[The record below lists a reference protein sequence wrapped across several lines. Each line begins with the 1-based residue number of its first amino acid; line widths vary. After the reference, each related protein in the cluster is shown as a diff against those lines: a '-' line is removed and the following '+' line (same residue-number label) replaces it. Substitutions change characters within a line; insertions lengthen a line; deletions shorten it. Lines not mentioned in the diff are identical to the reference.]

1 MLCVD
6 IVEGY
11 LAKTDVCVPVS
22 LDDALDNLL
31 KTTEIASVQKS
42 EPRERKAEWQPGVT
56 WNGEEGSITT
66 APIEGDSHP
75 DWSGVLRMW
84 GLDPE
89 NFAVVEPVLFNVWGD
104 TMGILNRQWKGKVVR
119 KGAKENADIEALI
132 QEIRKH
138 KPKPPKPFVGSASL
152 VVCASDWQVGKRD
165 GDGLKGLVGRWLQA
179 IDDVEFRLKELR
191 KMGRPIDSITLL
203 CLGDLVEGCDGHYDI
218 QTFTVEVDRRDQ
230 VKIAR
235 RLLRDALIRWSK
247 IVPEITVAAIG
258 GNHGE
263 NRKNGKAFT
272 TLGDNDD
279 VALVESVAEIFGANP
294 DAYSHIKFAI
304 PTDELSLTL
313 EVKGKIIGITHGHL
327 ARAGAGPEAKLR
339 RWIADQTLG
348 RQAIGDC
355 DILVSGHYHSFKLAD
370 WGGVKWIQAPALDGG
385 SIWWRQSTGEIA
397 DVGVLTFVV
406 SQEGISDLQLLK

>member
-11 LAKTDVCVPVS
+11 SAKTDVSVQ
-22 LDDALDNLL
+22 LNIDDALDNLL
-31 KTTEIASVQKS
+31 KTTEIASVQKT
-42 EPRERKAEWQPGVT
+42 EPRQRQAEWTPGVT
-56 WNGEEGSITT
+56 WMGDEGTITT
-66 APIEGDSHP
+66 PPVEGESHP

-89 NFAVVEPVLFNVWGD
+89 HFAVVEPVLFNVWGD
-104 TMGILNRQWKGKVVR
+104 TLGILNRQWKGKVVR
-119 KGAKENADIEALI
+119 KGRQETADIESLI
-132 QEIRKH
+132 AEIKKH
-138 KPKPPKPFVGSASL
+138 KPRERKEIEGGASL

-179 IDDVEFRLKELR
+179 IDDVEFRLKEL
-191 KMGRPIDSITLL
+191 KKLGRPIDSITVL

-235 RLLRDALIRWSK
+235 RLLRDALIRWSRV
-247 IVPEITVAAIG
+247 VPSITVAAIG

-263 NRKNGKAFT
+263 NRKNGKSFT

-279 VALVESVAEIFGANP
+279 VALVESVAEIFQANP
-294 DAYSHIKFAI
+294 EAYGHIKFAI

-313 EVKGKIIGITHGHL
+313 EVHGQIIGITHGHL
-327 ARAGAGPEAKLR
+327 ARSGQGVEGKLR

-348 RQAIGDC
+348 RQKIGDC
-355 DILVSGHYHSFKLAD
+355 DILVTGHYHSFKLAD
-370 WGGVKWIQAPALDGG
+370 WGGVKWLQAPALDGG
-385 SIWWRQSTGEIA
+385 SVWWRQSTGEIA
-397 DVGVLTFVV
+397 DVGVLTFLV
-406 SQEGISDLQLLK
+406 SSQGVSDIQLL

>member
-11 LAKTDVCVPVS
+11 LAKTDVSVQ
-22 LDDALDNLL
+22 LNIDDALDNLL
-31 KTTEIASVQKS
+31 KTTEIASVQKT
-42 EPRERKAEWQPGVT
+42 EPRQRQAEWTPGVT
-56 WNGEEGSITT
+56 WMGDEGTITT
-66 APIEGDSHP
+66 PPVEGESHP

-89 NFAVVEPVLFNVWGD
+89 HFAVVEPVLFNVWGD
-104 TMGILNRQWKGKVVR
+104 TLGILNRQWKGKVVR
-119 KGAKENADIEALI
+119 KGRQETADIESLI
-132 QEIRKH
+132 AEIKKH
-138 KPKPPKPFVGSASL
+138 KPRERKEIEGGASL

-179 IDDVEFRLKELR
+179 IDDVEFRLKEL
-191 KMGRPIDSITLL
+191 KKLGRPIDSITVL

-247 IVPEITVAAIG
+247 VVPSITVAAIG

-279 VALVESVAEIFGANP
+279 VALVESVAEIFQANP
-294 DAYSHIKFAI
+294 EAYGHIKFAI

-313 EVKGKIIGITHGHL
+313 EVHGKIIGITHGHL
-327 ARAGAGPEAKLR
+327 ARSGAGTEAKLR

-348 RQAIGDC
+348 RQRIGDC
-355 DILVSGHYHSFKLAD
+355 DILVTGHYHSFKLAD
-370 WGGVKWIQAPALDGG
+370 WGGVKWMQAPALDGG
-385 SIWWRQSTGEIA
+385 SGWWRQSTGEIA
-397 DVGVLTFVV
+397 DVGVLTFLV
-406 SQEGISDLQLLK
+406 SSQGVSDIQLL

>member
-11 LAKTDVCVPVS
+11 LAKTDVSVQ
-22 LDDALDNLL
+22 LNIDDALDNLL
-31 KTTEIASVQKS
+31 KTTEVASVQKT
-42 EPRERKAEWQPGVT
+42 EPRQRQAEWTPGVT
-56 WNGEEGSITT
+56 WMGDEGTITT
-66 APIEGDSHP
+66 PPVEGETHP

-89 NFAVVEPVLFNVWGD
+89 HFAVVEPVLFNVWGD
-104 TMGILNRQWKGKVVR
+104 TLGILNRQWKGKVVR
-119 KGAKENADIEALI
+119 KGRQETADIDALI
-132 QEIRKH
+132 QEIKKH
-138 KPKPPKPFVGSASL
+138 KPRERKEIEGGASL

-179 IDDVEFRLKELR
+179 IDDVELRLKEL
-191 KMGRPIDSITLL
+191 KKLGRPIDSITVL

-247 IVPEITVAAIG
+247 VVPSITVAAIG

-279 VALVESVAEIFGANP
+279 VALVESVAEIFQANP
-294 DAYSHIKFAI
+294 EAYGHIKFAI

-313 EVKGKIIGITHGHL
+313 EVHGKIIGITHGHL
-327 ARAGAGPEAKLR
+327 ARSGAGTEAKLR

-348 RQAIGDC
+348 RQRIGDC
-355 DILVSGHYHSFKLAD
+355 DILVTGHYHSFKLAD

-385 SIWWRQSTGEIA
+385 SVWWRQSTGEIA
-397 DVGVLTFVV
+397 DVGVLTFLV
-406 SQEGISDLQLLK
+406 SSQGVSDIQLL

>member
-11 LAKTDVCVPVS
+11 SAKTDVSVQLN

-31 KTTEIASVQKS
+31 KTTEIASVQKT
-42 EPRERKAEWQPGVT
+42 EPRQRQAEWTPGVT
-56 WNGEEGSITT
+56 WMGDEGTITT
-66 APIEGDSHP
+66 PPVEGEVHP
-75 DWSGVLRMW
+75 DWSGVLKMW

-89 NFAVVEPVLFNVWGD
+89 HFAVVEPVLFNVWGD
-104 TMGILNRQWKGKVVR
+104 TLGILNRQWKGKVVR
-119 KGAKENADIEALI
+119 KGRQETADIESLI
-132 QEIRKH
+132 AEIKKH
-138 KPKPPKPFVGSASL
+138 KPRERKEIDGGASL

-179 IDDVEFRLKELR
+179 IDDVEFRLKEL
-191 KMGRPIDSITLL
+191 KKLGRPIDSITVL

-235 RLLRDALIRWSK
+235 RLLRDALIRWSRV
-247 IVPEITVAAIG
+247 VPSITVAAIG

-279 VALVESVAEIFGANP
+279 VALVESVAEIFQANP
-294 DAYSHIKFAI
+294 DAYGHIKFAI

-313 EVKGKIIGITHGHL
+313 EVHGQIIGITHGHL
-327 ARAGAGPEAKLR
+327 ARSGQGVEGKLR

-348 RQAIGDC
+348 RQKIGDC
-355 DILVSGHYHSFKLAD
+355 DILVTGHYHSFKLAD
-370 WGGVKWIQAPALDGG
+370 WGGVKWLQAPALDGG
-385 SIWWRQSTGEIA
+385 SVWWRQSTGEIA
-397 DVGVLTFVV
+397 DVGVLTFLV
-406 SQEGISDLQLLK
+406 SSRGVSDIQVL

>member
-11 LAKTDVCVPVS
+11 LAKTDVSVQ
-22 LDDALDNLL
+22 LNIDDALDNLL
-31 KTTEIASVQKS
+31 KTTEVASVQKT
-42 EPRERKAEWQPGVT
+42 EPRQRQAEWTPGVT
-56 WNGEEGSITT
+56 WMGDEGTITT
-66 APIEGDSHP
+66 PPVEGESHP

-89 NFAVVEPVLFNVWGD
+89 HFAVVEPVLFNVWGD
-104 TMGILNRQWKGKVVR
+104 TLGILNRQWKGKVVR
-119 KGAKENADIEALI
+119 KGRQETADIDALI
-132 QEIRKH
+132 QEIKKH
-138 KPKPPKPFVGSASL
+138 KPRERKEIEGGASL

-179 IDDVEFRLKELR
+179 IDDVEFRLKEL
-191 KMGRPIDSITLL
+191 KKLGRPIDSITVL

-247 IVPEITVAAIG
+247 VVPSITVAAIG

-263 NRKNGKAFT
+263 NRKNGKSFT

-279 VALVESVAEIFGANP
+279 VALVESVAEIFQANP
-294 DAYSHIKFAI
+294 EAYGHIKFAI

-313 EVKGKIIGITHGHL
+313 EIHGKIIGITHGHL
-327 ARAGAGPEAKLR
+327 ARSGQGVEGKLR

-348 RQAIGDC
+348 RQKIGDC
-355 DILVSGHYHSFKLAD
+355 DILVTGHYHSFKLAD
-370 WGGVKWIQAPALDGG
+370 WGGVKWLQAPALDGG
-385 SIWWRQSTGEIA
+385 SVWWRQSTGEIA
-397 DVGVLTFVV
+397 DVGVLTFLV
-406 SQEGISDLQLLK
+406 SSQGVSDIQLL

>member
-1 MLCVD
+1 MV
-6 IVEGY
+6 
-11 LAKTDVCVPVS
+11 KTDVSVQLN

-31 KTTEIASVQKS
+31 KTTEIASVQKT
-42 EPRERKAEWQPGVT
+42 EPRQRQAEWTPGVT
-56 WNGEEGSITT
+56 WMGDEGTITT
-66 APIEGDSHP
+66 PPVEGETHP

-89 NFAVVEPVLFNVWGD
+89 HFAVVEPVLFNVWGD
-104 TMGILNRQWKGKVVR
+104 TLGILNRQWKGKVVR
-119 KGAKENADIEALI
+119 KGRQETADIESLI
-132 QEIRKH
+132 AEIKKH
-138 KPKPPKPFVGSASL
+138 KPRERKEIEGGASL

-179 IDDVEFRLKELR
+179 IDDVEFRLKEL
-191 KMGRPIDSITLL
+191 KKLGRPIDSITVL

-247 IVPEITVAAIG
+247 VVPSITVAAIG

-279 VALVESVAEIFGANP
+279 VALVESVAEIFQANP
-294 DAYSHIKFAI
+294 EAYGHIKFAI

-313 EVKGKIIGITHGHL
+313 EVHGKIIGITHGHL
-327 ARAGAGPEAKLR
+327 ARSGAGTEAKLR

-348 RQAIGDC
+348 RQRIGDC
-355 DILVSGHYHSFKLAD
+355 DILVTGHYHSFKLAD
-370 WGGVKWIQAPALDGG
+370 WGGVKWMQAPALDGG
-385 SIWWRQSTGEIA
+385 SVWWRQSTGEIA
-397 DVGVLTFVV
+397 DVGVLTFLV
-406 SQEGISDLQLLK
+406 SSQGVSDIQLL

>member
-11 LAKTDVCVPVS
+11 LAKTDVSVQ
-22 LDDALDNLL
+22 LNIDDALDNLL
-31 KTTEIASVQKS
+31 KTTEVASVQKT
-42 EPRERKAEWQPGVT
+42 EPRQRQAEWTPGVT
-56 WNGEEGSITT
+56 WMGDEGTITT
-66 APIEGDSHP
+66 PPVEGESHP

-89 NFAVVEPVLFNVWGD
+89 HFAVVEPVLFNVWGD
-104 TMGILNRQWKGKVVR
+104 TLGILNRQWKGKVVR
-119 KGAKENADIEALI
+119 KGRQETADIDALI
-132 QEIRKH
+132 QEIKKH
-138 KPKPPKPFVGSASL
+138 KPRERKEIEGGASL

-179 IDDVEFRLKELR
+179 IDDVELRLKEL
-191 KMGRPIDSITLL
+191 KKLGRPIDSITVL

-247 IVPEITVAAIG
+247 VVPSITVAAIG

-279 VALVESVAEIFGANP
+279 VALVESVAEIFQANP
-294 DAYSHIKFAI
+294 EAYGHIKFAI

-313 EVKGKIIGITHGHL
+313 EVHGKIIGITHGHL
-327 ARAGAGPEAKLR
+327 ARSGAGTEAKLR

-348 RQAIGDC
+348 RQRIGDC
-355 DILVSGHYHSFKLAD
+355 DILVTGHYHSFKLAD

-385 SIWWRQSTGEIA
+385 SVWWRQSTGEIA
-397 DVGVLTFVV
+397 DVGVLTFLV
-406 SQEGISDLQLLK
+406 SSQGVSDIQLL

>member
-1 MLCVD
+1 MV
-6 IVEGY
+6 
-11 LAKTDVCVPVS
+11 KTDVSVQLN

-31 KTTEIASVQKS
+31 KTTEIASVQKT
-42 EPRERKAEWQPGVT
+42 EPRQRQAEWTPGVT
-56 WNGEEGSITT
+56 WMGDEGTVTTPPVEGE
-66 APIEGDSHP
+66 SHP
-75 DWSGVLRMW
+75 DWSGVLKMW

-89 NFAVVEPVLFNVWGD
+89 HFAVVEPVLFNVWGD
-104 TMGILNRQWKGKVVR
+104 TLGILNRQWKGKVVR
-119 KGAKENADIEALI
+119 RGRQETADIESLI
-132 QEIRKH
+132 AEIKKH
-138 KPKPPKPFVGSASL
+138 KPRERKEIEGGASL

-179 IDDVEFRLKELR
+179 IDDVEFRLKEL
-191 KMGRPIDSITLL
+191 KKLGRPIDSITVL

-235 RLLRDALIRWSK
+235 RLLRDALIRWSRV
-247 IVPEITVAAIG
+247 VPSITVAAIG

-272 TLGDNDD
+272 TLADNDD
-279 VALVESVAEIFGANP
+279 VALVESVAEIFQANP
-294 DAYSHIKFAI
+294 EAYGHIKFAI

-313 EVKGKIIGITHGHL
+313 EVHGQIIGITHGHL
-327 ARAGAGPEAKLR
+327 ARSGQGVEGKLR

-348 RQAIGDC
+348 RQKIGDC
-355 DILVSGHYHSFKLAD
+355 DILVTGHYHSFKLAD

-385 SIWWRQSTGEIA
+385 SVWWRQSTGEIA
-397 DVGVLTFVV
+397 DVGVLTFLV
-406 SQEGISDLQLLK
+406 SSRGVSDIQLL

>member
-1 MLCVD
+1 MGVS
-6 IVEGY
+6 VR
-11 LAKTDVCVPVS
+11 VS

-42 EPRERKAEWQPGVT
+42 EPRQRQAEWQPGVT
-56 WNGEEGSITT
+56 WNGDEGSITT

-138 KPKPPKPFVGSASL
+138 KPRPSKPFIGSASL

-179 IDDVEFRLKELR
+179 IDDVELRLKELR
-191 KMGRPIDSITLL
+191 KMGRPIDSITVL

-218 QTFTVEVDRRDQ
+218 QTFTVELDRRDQ

-294 DAYSHIKFAI
+294 DTYSHIKFAI

-385 SIWWRQSTGEIA
+385 SVWWRQSTGEIA

>member
-6 IVEGY
+6 IVEGC
-11 LAKTDVCVPVS
+11 LAKTDVSVQLN

-31 KTTEIASVQKS
+31 KTTEIASVQKT
-42 EPRERKAEWQPGVT
+42 EPRQRQAEWTPGVT
-56 WNGEEGSITT
+56 WMGDEGTITT
-66 APIEGDSHP
+66 PPVEGEVHP
-75 DWSGVLRMW
+75 DWSGVLKMW

-89 NFAVVEPVLFNVWGD
+89 HFAVVEPVLFNVWGD
-104 TMGILNRQWKGKVVR
+104 TLGILNRQWKGKVVR
-119 KGAKENADIEALI
+119 KGRQETADIESLVA
-132 QEIRKH
+132 EIKKH
-138 KPKPPKPFVGSASL
+138 KPRERKEIEGGASL

-179 IDDVEFRLKELR
+179 IDDVEFRLKEL
-191 KMGRPIDSITLL
+191 KKLGRPIDSITVL

-235 RLLRDALIRWSK
+235 RLLRDALIRWSRV
-247 IVPEITVAAIG
+247 VPSITVAAIG

-279 VALVESVAEIFGANP
+279 VALVESVAEIFQANP
-294 DAYSHIKFAI
+294 EAYGHIKFAI

-313 EVKGKIIGITHGHL
+313 EVHGQIIGITHGHL
-327 ARAGAGPEAKLR
+327 ARSGQGVEGKLR

-348 RQAIGDC
+348 RQKIGDC
-355 DILVSGHYHSFKLAD
+355 DILVTGHYHSFKLAD
-370 WGGVKWIQAPALDGG
+370 WGGVKWLQAPALDGG
-385 SIWWRQSTGEIA
+385 SVWWRQSTGAIA
-397 DVGVLTFVV
+397 DVGVLTFLV
-406 SQEGISDLQLLK
+406 SSRGVSDIQLL

>member
-6 IVEGY
+6 IVEGC
-11 LAKTDVCVPVS
+11 LVKTDVSVQLN

-31 KTTEIASVQKS
+31 KTTEIASVQKT
-42 EPRERKAEWQPGVT
+42 EPRQRQAEWTPGVT
-56 WNGEEGSITT
+56 WMGDEGTITT
-66 APIEGDSHP
+66 PPVEGESHP

-89 NFAVVEPVLFNVWGD
+89 HFAVVEPVLFNVWGD
-104 TMGILNRQWKGKVVR
+104 TLGVLNRQWKGKVVR
-119 KGAKENADIEALI
+119 KGRQETADIESLI
-132 QEIRKH
+132 AEIKKH
-138 KPKPPKPFVGSASL
+138 KPRERKEIVGGASL

-179 IDDVEFRLKELR
+179 IDDVEFRLKEL
-191 KMGRPIDSITLL
+191 KKLGRPIDSITVL

-235 RLLRDALIRWSK
+235 RLLRDALIRWSRV
-247 IVPEITVAAIG
+247 VPSITVAAIG

-279 VALVESVAEIFGANP
+279 VALVESVAEIFQANP
-294 DAYSHIKFAI
+294 EAYGHIKFAI

-313 EVKGKIIGITHGHL
+313 EVHGKIIGITHGHL
-327 ARAGAGPEAKLR
+327 ARSGAGTEAKLR

-348 RQAIGDC
+348 RQRIGDC
-355 DILVSGHYHSFKLAD
+355 DILVTGHYHSFKLAD

-385 SIWWRQSTGEIA
+385 SVWWRQSTGEIA
-397 DVGVLTFVV
+397 DVGVLTFLV
-406 SQEGISDLQLLK
+406 SSQGVSDIQLL

>member
-6 IVEGY
+6 IVEGC
-11 LAKTDVCVPVS
+11 LVKTDVSVQLN

-31 KTTEIASVQKS
+31 KTTEIASVQKT
-42 EPRERKAEWQPGVT
+42 EPRQRQAEWTPGVT
-56 WNGEEGSITT
+56 WMGDEGTITT
-66 APIEGDSHP
+66 PPVEGETHP

-89 NFAVVEPVLFNVWGD
+89 HFAVVEPVLFNVWGD
-104 TMGILNRQWKGKVVR
+104 TLGILNRQWKGKVVR
-119 KGAKENADIEALI
+119 KGRQETADIESLI
-132 QEIRKH
+132 AEIKKH
-138 KPKPPKPFVGSASL
+138 KPRERKEIEGGASL

-179 IDDVEFRLKELR
+179 IDDVEFRLKEL
-191 KMGRPIDSITLL
+191 KKLGRPIDSITVL

-247 IVPEITVAAIG
+247 VVPSITVAAIG

-279 VALVESVAEIFGANP
+279 VALVESVAEIFQANP
-294 DAYSHIKFAI
+294 EAYGHIKFAI

-313 EVKGKIIGITHGHL
+313 EVHGKIIGITHGHL
-327 ARAGAGPEAKLR
+327 ARSGAGTEAKLR

-348 RQAIGDC
+348 RQRIGDC
-355 DILVSGHYHSFKLAD
+355 DILVTGHYHSFKLAD
-370 WGGVKWIQAPALDGG
+370 WGGVKWMQAPALDGG
-385 SIWWRQSTGEIA
+385 SVWWRQSTGEIA
-397 DVGVLTFVV
+397 DVGVLTFLV
-406 SQEGISDLQLLK
+406 SSQGVSDIQLL

>member
-11 LAKTDVCVPVS
+11 LAKTDVSVQ
-22 LDDALDNLL
+22 LNIDDALDNLL
-31 KTTEIASVQKS
+31 KTTEVASVQKT
-42 EPRERKAEWQPGVT
+42 EPRQRQAEWTPGVT
-56 WNGEEGSITT
+56 WMGDEGTITT
-66 APIEGDSHP
+66 PPVEGESHP

-89 NFAVVEPVLFNVWGD
+89 HFAVVEPVLFNVWGD
-104 TMGILNRQWKGKVVR
+104 TLGILNRQWKGKVVR
-119 KGAKENADIEALI
+119 KGRQETADIESLI
-132 QEIRKH
+132 AEIKKH
-138 KPKPPKPFVGSASL
+138 KPRERKEIEGGASL

-179 IDDVEFRLKELR
+179 IDDVEFRLKEL
-191 KMGRPIDSITLL
+191 KKLGRPIDSITVL

-235 RLLRDALIRWSK
+235 RLLRDALIRWSRV
-247 IVPEITVAAIG
+247 VPSITVAAIG

-263 NRKNGKAFT
+263 NRKNGKSFT
-272 TLGDNDD
+272 TFGDNDD
-279 VALVESVAEIFGANP
+279 VALVESVAEIFQANP
-294 DAYSHIKFAI
+294 EAYGHIKFAI

-313 EVKGKIIGITHGHL
+313 EVHGQIIGITHGHL
-327 ARAGAGPEAKLR
+327 ARSGQGVEGKLR

-348 RQAIGDC
+348 RQKIGDC
-355 DILVSGHYHSFKLAD
+355 DILVTGHYHSFKLAD
-370 WGGVKWIQAPALDGG
+370 WGGVKWLQAPALDGG
-385 SIWWRQSTGEIA
+385 SVWWRQSTGEIA
-397 DVGVLTFVV
+397 DVGVLTFLV
-406 SQEGISDLQLLK
+406 SSQGVSDIQLL

>member
-1 MLCVD
+1 M
-6 IVEGY
+6 
-11 LAKTDVCVPVS
+11 DVSVRMS

-31 KTTEIASVQKS
+31 KTSEINSVQKT
-42 EPRERKAEWQPGVT
+42 EPRQRQAEWMPGVT
-56 WNGEEGSITT
+56 WQGEEGTVTT
-66 APIEGDSHP
+66 QPMEGDNSP

-89 NFAVVEPVLFNVWGD
+89 HFQVVEPVLFNVWGD
-104 TMGILNRQWKGKVVR
+104 TLGVLNRQWKGKVVR
-119 KGAKENADIEALI
+119 KGKQEVADIEALI
-132 QEIRKH
+132 QEIKKH
-138 KPKPPKPFVGSASL
+138 KPRERKEMTGGASL

-179 IDDVEFRLKELR
+179 VDDVEFRIKEL
-191 KMGRPIDSITLL
+191 KKIGRPIDSITVL

-247 IVPEITVAAIG
+247 VVPNITVAAIG

-272 TLGDNDD
+272 TLNDNDD
-279 VALVESVAEIFGANP
+279 VALVESVAEIFQANP
-294 DAYSHIKFAI
+294 EAYGHIKFAI

-313 EVKGKIIGITHGHL
+313 EVHGQIIGITHGHL
-327 ARAGAGPEAKLR
+327 ARSGQGVEGKLR

-348 RQAIGDC
+348 RQKIGDC
-355 DILVSGHYHSFKLAD
+355 DILVTGHYHSFKLAD
-370 WGGVKWIQAPALDGG
+370 WGGVKWLQAPALDGG
-385 SIWWRQSTGEIA
+385 SVWWRQSKGEVA
-397 DVGVLTFVV
+397 AVGVLTFLVTSEGV
-406 SQEGISDLQLLK
+406 SDIQVL